1 MFRYLMISRLC
12 NYTLISICQLLHQM
26 WSWHR
31 LSISVFINL
40 ITSVKVSFCCIDID
54 IHSIILLYIAYHI
67 SLDIAL
73 YDIFRITLCN
83 SIWEHIALHTKIK
96 LKDLKITINWCK
108 LNNVQRHCILI
119 IYSSKN
125 ILNKDRFYCLV
136 SHPKYM
142 RCTIRIDMIDF
153 NIFSFFT
160 SSILYLC
167 LQTLGF
173 WLVWNNSH
181 QCLIFPWYL
190 VLNP

>member
-1 MFRYLMISRLC
+1 MKQAI
-12 NYTLISICQLLHQM
+12 
-26 WSWHR
+26 
-31 LSISVFINL
+31 
-40 ITSVKVSFCCIDID
+40 
-54 IHSIILLYIAYHI
+54 LYIVYHS
-67 SLDIAL
+67 SLNVGLCYIL
-73 YDIFRITLCN
+73 RITLRN
-83 SIWEHIALHTKIK
+83 SIWEYKVLHTKIK
-96 LKDLKITINWCK
+96 SKDLKITINSCK

-136 SHPKYM
+136 SHPNYM
-142 RCTIRIDMIDF
+142 RCTICVFMIDF

-167 LQTLGF
+167 LQTLLF

>member
-1 MFRYLMISRLC
+1 MYIYTYIIVMI
-12 NYTLISICQLLHQM
+12 I
-26 WSWHR
+26 
-31 LSISVFINL
+31 INQ
-40 ITSVKVSFCCIDID
+40 
-54 IHSIILLYIAYHI
+54 YHI
-67 SLDIAL
+67 NHISFDFAL
-73 YDIFRITLCN
+73 YDIWRIALYN
-83 SIWEHIALHTKIK
+83 STCEYKILHTKIQ
-96 LKDLKITINWCK
+96 LKDLKITINWCE

-142 RCTIRIDMIDF
+142 RCTIGIVMIDF